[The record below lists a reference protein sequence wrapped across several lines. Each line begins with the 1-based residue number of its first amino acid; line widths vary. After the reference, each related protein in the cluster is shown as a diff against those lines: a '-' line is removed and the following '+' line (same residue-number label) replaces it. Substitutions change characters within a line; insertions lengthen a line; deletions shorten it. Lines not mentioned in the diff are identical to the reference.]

1 MFSFFKKN
9 RKSTDEKTDNNIIES
24 PEFGKMKYLYVWRAL
39 EPVEINIFGKAQ
51 SINCSA
57 AANKL
62 KEVPNDIQEAAFKKF
77 QEEKEKLI
85 SEAEKIVLD
94 FFKPDESFDMSK
106 VITIMGIHISRK
118 GECGLKMLFNEDYLF
133 DFDLDEL
140 GIEHGQYFGVSLF
153 PELRLIKSG
162 DEYGNIFVDQK

>member
-9 RKSTDEKTDNNIIES
+9 KKSTGEKTETNIIES
-24 PEFGKMKYLYVWRAL
+24 PVFGKMKYLYVWRAL
-39 EPVEINIFGKAQ
+39 DPVIINIFGKGQ

-57 AANKL
+57 ATNKQ
-62 KEVPNDIQEAAFKKF
+62 KDVPNDIQEMAFKKF
-77 QEEKEKLI
+77 EAEKEKLI

-94 FFKPDESFDMSK
+94 FFKPSESFDMSD
-106 VITIMGIHISRK
+106 VITVLGVNISRDGK
-118 GECGLKMLFNEDYLF
+118 CGIEMEFNEKYLF

-153 PELRLIKSG
+153 PELSLIKSG
-162 DEYGNIFVDQK
+162 DEFGKIFVEQK